1 MGTRRMK
8 NWIKAISVVVL
19 IALGAAILSVKTT
32 FAIVAIL
39 LLVTAIKLLFDALDA
54 FDED

>member
-1 MGTRRMK
+1 
-8 NWIKAISVVVL
+8 
-19 IALGAAILSVKTT
+19 LGAAILSVKTT